1 MNKSNNE
8 VSYNPHTGPGILFS
22 ADPAKK
28 QALWPQGIHLPKYHL
43 CRFPAAHL
51 QSQLMS
57 SFPGVARCLW
67 RSSEAAWDP
76 TTFRCPSWFVPRIW
90 EHLKGGTSPTLK
102 TIHQTKLSFQKL
114 ESWGLDVRQ
123 LLSFFQRAQTH
134 GICIISQQQLLQTTV
149 TPPRFRGLLPPYPGA
164 TGTTLTVPLRDG
176 ALLQIPI
183 WSTTQMTTDPQP

>member
-1 MNKSNNE
+1 MTPG
-8 VSYNPHTGPGILFS
+8 NPSTKIPLVPVPS
-22 ADPAKK
+22 CPPSVPAHEQLPRGGSVPLKK
-28 QALWPQGIHLPKYHL
+28 L
-43 CRFPAAHL
+43 
-51 QSQLMS
+51 
-57 SFPGVARCLW
+57 
-67 RSSEAAWDP
+67 RSSLGP
-76 TTFRCPSWFVPRIW
+76 HHTPLSLVVCTQN
-90 EHLKGGTSPTLK
+90 LKGGTSPTLK

-183 WSTTQMTTDPQP
+183 